1 MNIYMATEEKI
12 LDRALYKKIKGMD
25 REAMERTIQT
35 VFAMGYDK
43 AIEECPVDVNL
54 EELENELSQIK
65 GIGQNR
71 LKEIMEVIED
81 FLSKSE
87 VKAKNEK

>member
-1 MNIYMATEEKI
+1 
-12 LDRALYKKIKGMD
+12 
-25 REAMERTIQT
+25 MERTIQT

-54 EELENELSQIK
+54 EELENELGQIK

-71 LKEIMEVIED
+71 LKEIMEVIEA

>member
-1 MNIYMATEEKI
+1 MATEEKI

-25 REAMERTIQT
+25 RETMERTIQT
-35 VFAMGYDK
+35 VFTMGYDK

-71 LKEIMEVIED
+71 LKEIMEVIEA